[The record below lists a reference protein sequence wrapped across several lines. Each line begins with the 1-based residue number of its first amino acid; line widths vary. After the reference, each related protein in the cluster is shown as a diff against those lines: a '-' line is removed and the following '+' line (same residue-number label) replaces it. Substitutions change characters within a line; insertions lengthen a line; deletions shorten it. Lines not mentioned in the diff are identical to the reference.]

1 MRRRL
6 LGLSAVVVVAL
17 VAGFA
22 WLSLEDP
29 IEPCPVTV
37 VLNGDHPGRADE
49 AAALY
54 RQRTTQQIWLTNDP
68 RSGGTGADA
77 GTISNVGRLTS
88 RGVPAGAVRVLEG
101 AASGTRAEL
110 MLVRMTAAR
119 DRLACVLAITSAPH
133 TARVKVS
140 WWRLGRAGSRLV
152 VRHARE
158 ARYAG
163 WWAHTR
169 ELCKTLGAL
178 AGVDR

>member
-1 MRRRL
+1 MRRL
-6 LGLSAVVVVAL
+6 LGLGAITVVVYIAW
-17 VAGFA
+17 FA
-22 WLSLEDP
+22 WLGLEDP
-29 IEPCPVTV
+29 LDPCPIAV

-54 RQRTTQQIWLTNDP
+54 RQAVPRQIWLTNDP
-68 RSGGTGADA
+68 RSGDRTDADA
-77 GTISNVGRLTS
+77 GTTSNVRRLVS
-88 RGVPAGAVRVLEG
+88 RGVPAHGIRVLEG